1 MSLLNARSLIHL
13 SLPAHNNP
21 GHLTQTSNPRHRKR
35 KGLAAQLPAKYTM
48 IETVTVIIPTT
59 CEKRREAQLLRAIDS
74 IQRQKGASAQV
85 MLVVNGDR
93 FDPTL
98 YQQLRNRSDIITEYL
113 SIGSLPKALEYGRSK
128 IVTDYFGFLDDDD
141 ELLETAVATRLQ
153 ALSSDPSLDVAVTNG
168 YNVHNGQR
176 NIRVQHCDNI
186 NTNPLL
192 ALTRENWLASCG
204 GLFRTRTVTPD
215 YFHDLMKYYEWTLLA
230 FRITRD
236 RKVTFINEPTYAVN
250 DTPNSLSKTAEF
262 IYTDEKV
269 VSEMLSHPL
278 PAEIKK
284 ELSKKLGRSLHAI
297 SCYERSNGH
306 YRSAWRYHL
315 RSLLCTGG
323 LVYLLY
329 TRKLILPQLYP

>member
-1 MSLLNARSLIHL
+1 MSEN
-13 SLPAHNNP
+13 
-21 GHLTQTSNPRHRKR
+21 
-35 KGLAAQLPAKYTM
+35 
-48 IETVTVIIPTT
+48 VTVIIPTT
-59 CEKRREAQLLRAIDS
+59 CEKRRETQLLRAIDS
-74 IQRQKGASAQV
+74 VLQQKGATAQV
-85 MLVVNGDR
+85 MLVVNGNR
-93 FDPTL
+93 FDPAL
-98 YQQLRNRSDIITEYL
+98 YQMLQKRQDIVTEYL

-128 IVTDYFGFLDDDD
+128 IVTDYFAFLDDDD
-141 ELLETAVATRLQ
+141 ELLETAISTRLQ
-153 ALSSDPSLDVAVTNG
+153 ALINDPSLDVAVTNG
-168 YNVHNGQR
+168 YNVRNGQR
-176 NIRVQHCDNI
+176 SIRVQHCDNI

-215 YFHDLMKYYEWTLLA
+215 YFSDLMKYYEWTLLA
-230 FRITRD
+230 FRVTRD

-269 VSEMLSHPL
+269 VSEMLSHSL

-284 ELSKKLGRSLHAI
+284 EFSKKLGRSLHAI

-315 RSLLCTGG
+315 RSLLCAGG
-323 LVYLLY
+323 LVYVLY
-329 TRKLILPQLYP
+329 TRKLLLPRLYP